1 MNFSIIIPTF
11 ENYKYLSH
19 CVGSILKNSSYKH
32 EVIIHLNGNDE
43 NSRKLISE
51 ENLLS
56 TSSDINIG
64 LCSSVNMAAKKAST
78 SYILYAHDDMY
89 FLPKWDEYIKKE
101 IEEINHNNFYLSLTQ
116 ISHTGAVKGNLQHIQ
131 FDCGDSIDNFD
142 EKKLLNQ
149 FDKFEFR
156 NLQGTHWA
164 PHIIHKSLWETIG
177 GFSEEFNPGYGSD
190 PDLNMKMWMNGVRI
204 FKGIS
209 KSRVYH
215 FSSLTTRKND
225 KIVPNN
231 GKKTFLLKWRITID
245 FFIKHYL
252 KRGTE
257 YQGPLNEPKKNL
269 IYYFDLLQ
277 SKIKLLITI
286 LFK

>member
-1 MNFSIIIPTF
+1 
-11 ENYKYLSH
+11 
-19 CVGSILKNSSYKH
+19 
-32 EVIIHLNGNDE
+32 
-43 NSRKLISE
+43 
-51 ENLLS
+51 
-56 TSSDINIG
+56 
-64 LCSSVNMAAKKAST
+64 MAAKKAST

-269 IYYFDLLQ
+269 IYYFDLLL

>member
-11 ENYKYLSH
+11 ENYKYLSL
-19 CVGSILKNSSYKH
+19 CVESILKNSSYKH

-231 GKKTFLLKWRITID
+231 GKKTF
-245 FFIKHYL
+245 
-252 KRGTE
+252 
-257 YQGPLNEPKKNL
+257 
-269 IYYFDLLQ
+269 
-277 SKIKLLITI
+277 
-286 LFK
+286 

>member
-11 ENYKYLSH
+11 ENYKYLSL

>member
-11 ENYKYLSH
+11 ENYKYLSL

-101 IEEINHNNFYLSLTQ
+101 IEEINHNNF
-116 ISHTGAVKGNLQHIQ
+116 
-131 FDCGDSIDNFD
+131 FC
-142 EKKLLNQ
+142 
-149 FDKFEFR
+149 
-156 NLQGTHWA
+156 
-164 PHIIHKSLWETIG
+164 
-177 GFSEEFNPGYGSD
+177 
-190 PDLNMKMWMNGVRI
+190 
-204 FKGIS
+204 
-209 KSRVYH
+209 
-215 FSSLTTRKND
+215 
-225 KIVPNN
+225 
-231 GKKTFLLKWRITID
+231 
-245 FFIKHYL
+245 
-252 KRGTE
+252 
-257 YQGPLNEPKKNL
+257 
-269 IYYFDLLQ
+269 
-277 SKIKLLITI
+277 
-286 LFK
+286 